1 MNKYIKDKIE
11 WTLGVCV
18 LFLIGSYFSNG
29 TYPPSDAILSA
40 VLFMIFYSVFEII
53 MKNVKK

>member
-18 LFLIGSYFSNG
+18 LTLTASYFSNG
-29 TYPPSDAILSA
+29 TYTPSDAIFGA
-40 VLFMIFYSVFEII
+40 VLFMIFYSGFEII
-53 MKNVKK
+53 MKNIKK